1 MIFAI
6 VITAICVGM
15 MIWAFIAVLKRAT
28 AAGYNAGLTRGVAAM
43 TVESAR
49 FMSRLL
55 AKLEVCPN
63 AVRIATVAIEMEDSI
78 AERTGGAQGEVKALE
93 RMYSGSQSEVEDGA

>member
-6 VITAICVGM
+6 VITAICVAVM
-15 MIWAFIAVLKRAT
+15 FWSFIAVLKRAT
-28 AAGYNAGLTRGVAAM
+28 VAGYNEGLTHGIAEM
-43 TVESAR
+43 TGESAR

-63 AVRIATVAIEMEDSI
+63 AVRIATVAIEMEDSV
-78 AERTGGAQGEVKALE
+78 AERAGGAQGEVKALE
-93 RMYSGSQSEVEDGA
+93 RMYLGSQSEGKHGA

>member
-15 MIWAFIAVLKRAT
+15 MIWAFVAVLKRAT
-28 AAGYNAGLTRGVAAM
+28 VAGYNEGLTRGIAAM
-43 TVESAR
+43 TGESAR

-63 AVRIATVAIEMEDSI
+63 AVRIATVAIEMEDAI
-78 AERTGGAQGEVKALE
+78 TEAGGGVAGEVAALE
-93 RMYSGSQSEVEDGA
+93 KLHARSASGGDRG